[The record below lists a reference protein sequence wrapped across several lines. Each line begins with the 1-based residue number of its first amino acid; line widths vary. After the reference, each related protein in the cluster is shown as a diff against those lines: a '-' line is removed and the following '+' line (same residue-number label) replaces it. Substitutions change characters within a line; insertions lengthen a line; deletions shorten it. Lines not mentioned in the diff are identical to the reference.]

1 MNNFATYRQKSRHL
15 QKIVAYA
22 SNSAFSH
29 MDTFV
34 TVVHAGIARRC
45 KTCGHCRQP
54 ASLRDSG
61 SGVARQLL
69 P

>member
-15 QKIVAYA
+15 QKIVAYG

-29 MDTFV
+29 LETFV
-34 TVVHAGIARRC
+34 TVVHAGIACRC

-54 ASLRDSG
+54 ATLRASG
-61 SGVARQLL
+61 NGVACQLL